1 MYYVYLL
8 RCSDNSLYCGITT
21 DLEKRVED
29 HNIRPT
35 GAKYTRARRP
45 VVLVYW
51 EAVESKSEA
60 LRRELQIKSLKKE
73 EKEEL
78 VLQFN
83 QQNL

>member
-8 RCSDNSLYCGITT
+8 RCADNSLYCGITT

-45 VVLVYW
+45 VHLVYW
-51 EAVESKSEA
+51 EAAESKSEA
-60 LRRELQIKSLKKE
+60 LRRELDIKSLKKE
-73 EKEEL
+73 QKEKL
-78 VLQFN
+78 VAEFRKSG
-83 QQNL
+83 